1 MITCGRLGNLGRLGN
16 QLWQIAS
23 TAGIAQ
29 QVGQS
34 AGFHQ
39 WDYRPFFN
47 LPDEFFPSDYFSR
60 ELHQAK
66 DSPLVGHMAPLSR
79 EYLQDYHLWEAI
91 APEVWKW
98 FQPSKTAKAF
108 LRQQIEFIQL
118 PRPIVSV
125 HVRLGDNL
133 RSPNNCHPCRPISY
147 YHEALDRLSPWAESV
162 VIFSDDI
169 PWCREAFKGRDI
181 DLFFEGGAPR
191 KKEHEKGYR
200 TDPFSDWIDL
210 CAMTMCDLH
219 IISNSTYA
227 WWGAYLSTDAHPIYP
242 IPFFGS
248 ELDWVDTSLMF
259 PPNWTPI
266 DHGQVYV

>member
-1 MITCGRLGNLGRLGN
+1 MITYGRLGQLGRLGN
-16 QLWQIAS
+16 QLWQIAG

-34 AGFHQ
+34 AGFFQ

-47 LPDEFFPSDYFSR
+47 VPDEFFPEDYFSR
-60 ELHQAK
+60 ELRQAK
-66 DSPLVGHMAPLSR
+66 DSPLLEHMAPLSR

-98 FQPSKTAKAF
+98 FQPSLAAQTV
-108 LRQQIEFIQL
+108 LRRMVEFTRL
-118 PRPIVSV
+118 PRPILSI

-133 RSPNNCHPCRPISY
+133 KNPNNCHPCRPMSY
-147 YHEALDRLSPWAESV
+147 YDEAFALGREQAESV
-162 VIFSDDI
+162 VVFSDDI
-169 PWCREAFKGRDI
+169 AWCRDAFNHYDI
-181 DLFFEGGAPR
+181 DLFFVGGSAR
-191 KKEHEKGYR
+191 KKEHEQGYR
-200 TDPFSDWIDL
+200 TDRFTDWMDL
-210 CAMTMCDLH
+210 AAMTMCDLH

-227 WWGAYLSTDAHPIYP
+227 WWGAYLSNDPAPIYP
-242 IPFFGS
+242 TPFFGS

-259 PPNWTPI
+259 PPNWIPI